1 MSARLIS
8 RYADDPRVLTVIVTA
23 LIAAVLWMATW
34 QTMSGMSGMSMDGME
49 MGGGM
54 SMDKPM
60 EMGDAMQ
67 ADKPMQME
75 NMPSGGSM
83 VQGEMAESMQDTMS
97 GDAQGGMSEG
107 MSENMSSGMSSMSGN
122 MAGGM
127 AMDMDMPGMS
137 MDPTDWSMGT
147 IAATTTM
154 WILMMAAMMLPA
166 MAPVMAIYAGLAA
179 KEDSGARLA
188 LRIGVFTMGYF
199 LLWAVFS
206 VAAALGQLSLRGSE
220 WFTMGGTLALP
231 VAAGLLLIIAGAY
244 QLTPIKEFC
253 LRHCRHPL
261 TYLMSHWRE
270 GLAGAFP
277 VGARHGVY
285 CLGCCIALMGLMFVF
300 GAMDVFW
307 MAMIALYFLAEK
319 ILPAAEIWGKI
330 FGGLLILAGIVTL
343 AQTVI

>member
-8 RYADDPRVLTVIVTA
+8 RYADDPRVLTVIVTS
-23 LIAAVLWMATW
+23 LIAAVLWLATW
-34 QTMSGMSGMSMDGME
+34 QSMSGMGSMSMDGME
-49 MGGGM
+49 MAGDQMGGGM
-54 SMDKPM
+54 SMQ
-60 EMGDAMQ
+60 MGDNMQ
-67 ADKPMQME
+67 ADTAMQTE
-75 NMPSGGSM
+75 TMPADGAM
-83 VQGEMAESMQDTMS
+83 TQGEMTDGMQSGMS
-97 GDAQGGMSEG
+97 GEMSGRMPGEMSGGMS
-107 MSENMSSGMSSMSGN
+107 
-122 MAGGM
+122 GGM

-137 MDPTDWSMGT
+137 MDPSDWSMAT
-147 IAATTTM
+147 ITTTSAM
-154 WILMMAAMMLPA
+154 WILMMAAMMLPS

-179 KEDSGARLA
+179 KEDTGARLA
-188 LRIGVFTMGYF
+188 LRIGLFTMGYF
-199 LLWAVFS
+199 LLWAMFS
-206 VAAALGQLSLRGSE
+206 VAAALGQLALRGSE
-220 WFTMGGTLALP
+220 WFTMGGTLAVP
-231 VAAGLLLIIAGAY
+231 FAAGILLIVAGAY

-319 ILPAAEIWGKI
+319 ILPAAEIWGKL

-343 AQTVI
+343 VDTAI